1 MSANILTVFSK
12 AERFYGFLLFV
23 LASIVVIYQCIQFN
37 YDRQL
42 EQATKSASYVTRS
55 IDSKVSEV
63 RTMMSSLVG
72 MHYASISLDNG
83 ELLGYSETLKEQAPF
98 LNALGR
104 YDAVSGENREELKD
118 SMNEKGL
125 FNFQIMAL
133 MSLRPAPKP
142 AFIILSRCWSQ

>member
-98 LNALGR
+98 LNAH
-104 YDAVSGENREELKD
+104 
-118 SMNEKGL
+118 
-125 FNFQIMAL
+125 
-133 MSLRPAPKP
+133 
-142 AFIILSRCWSQ
+142 